1 MLVKNWMS
9 KTVVTIEADDSIQA
23 GMKLLKQHKIR
34 MLPVTK
40 KGKLV
45 GVITDRDIKRAS
57 ASDATTL
64 SVHELNYILSKVKVK
79 EIMSDRLITVPFD
92 YTVEET
98 AEVLLHNKI
107 SGVPVVDHDGKIVGT
122 ITQTDLFRVIIT
134 LTGVGEKGVQFAFQ
148 LKNRPGSIKAVA
160 DIIRGYDGR
169 IVSILSSYERV
180 PEGYHNVYIR
190 MYGVERSK
198 LPQLI
203 EDLKAKVTLL
213 YMVDH
218 DENIREIY

>member
-9 KTVVTIEADDSIQA
+9 KAVVTIEADDSIQA
-23 GMKLLKQHKIR
+23 GMNLLKQHKIR

-40 KGKLV
+40 KGNLV

-64 SVHELNYILSKVKVK
+64 SVHELNYILSKVKVR
-79 EIMSDRLITVPFD
+79 EIMPDRLITVPFD

-134 LTGVGEKGVQFAFQ
+134 LTGVGEKGIQFAFQ

-169 IVSILSSYERV
+169 IVSILNCYERV

-203 EDLKAKVTLL
+203 EALKAKVTLL

-218 DENIREIY
+218 DENIRKIY

>member
-1 MLVKNWMS
+1 MLAKNWMS
-9 KTVVTIEADDSIQA
+9 KAVVTIEADDCIQA

-64 SVHELNYILSKVKVK
+64 SVHELNYILAKVKVK

-98 AEVLLHNKI
+98 ADVLLNNKI

-122 ITQTDLFRVIIT
+122 ITQTDLFRVLIS
-134 LTGVGEKGVQFAFQ
+134 LTGVGQKGIQFAFQ
-148 LKNRPGSIKAVA
+148 LKDKPGSIKTVA

-190 MYGVERSK
+190 MYGVDLSK
-198 LPQLI
+198 VPQLI
-203 EDLKAKVTLL
+203 EALKTKATLL
-213 YMVDH
+213 YMVDNVK
-218 DENIREIY
+218 NIREIY